1 MQNILADKNDISIFE
16 PGRNC
21 WRENMATQASLLVD
35 YANYYRAVYE
45 SICKARRSVFILGW
59 DIDTRIELVRGA
71 DLQKAKCP
79 VTVLE
84 LINWKA
90 RQNPDIRF
98 YVNKW
103 NYSYFFAQD
112 R

>member
-1 MQNILADKNDISIFE
+1 METIPSDRNETAVFE

-21 WRENMATQASLLVD
+21 WRENVASQASLLVD

-59 DIDTRIELVRGA
+59 DIESRIELVRGA
-71 DLQKAKCP
+71 DLQEAKCP

-84 LINWKA
+84 LVNWKA
-90 RQNPDIRF
+90 RQNPDIRLS
-98 YVNKW
+98 V
-103 NYSYFFAQD
+103 
-112 R
+112 